1 MADEH
6 HARRN
11 AHPRLDVFAGGIAVV
26 TGGASGIGFALA
38 ERAIA
43 QGMHPVLADIEEAA
57 IAAAEARL
65 APAARAA
72 GVEVYGHRVDVSN
85 AAEVD
90 ALATAVAERFPDNGV
105 SLLCCNAG
113 VGGGGSVVRAQDVD
127 WDFVLGVNVKGVANC
142 VRAFV
147 PGMAAGDRAGAVV
160 ATSSQDGL
168 CAAQGVYGVSK
179 HACVALAE
187 ALYQELGGR
196 LSVHV
201 LCPNVVATNIVTS
214 GRNRPERFGGP
225 AEGRHEVGVGPDL
238 IGSRCEVD
246 ERTVEIEEERP
257 VPAGRGG
264 IRRHRRERGCGA
276 MRIVPR
282 RAHPFRL
289 VSVSRHVRGGAFAK
303 YASRECSW
311 ARRPGNGASSRRG
324 RPARIDRRRPRRP
337 ICRRDTSVPRTP
349 CPRKW
354 LRG

>member
-1 MADEH
+1 MANEH

-11 AHPRLDVFAGGIAVV
+11 AHPRLEALAGGIAVV

-90 ALATAVAERFPDNGV
+90 ALATAVAERFPGNGV

-225 AEGRHEVGVGPDL
+225 VTGAAANAAGHIAERFKAYGMP
-238 IGSRCEVD
+238 
-246 ERTVEIEEERP
+246 
-257 VPAGRGG
+257 
-264 IRRHRRERGCGA
+264 
-276 MRIVPR
+276 
-282 RAHPFRL
+282 
-289 VSVSRHVRGGAFAK
+289 
-303 YASRECSW
+303 
-311 ARRPGNGASSRRG
+311 
-324 RPARIDRRRPRRP
+324 PARCADAVFDAIADGTFYILAEAEEDPGFVRLEAETRMKAILEGGLPVRPRSAWISSIFDPNGPPPKTLGR
-337 ICRRDTSVPRTP
+337 
-349 CPRKW
+349 
-354 LRG
+354 

>member
-1 MADEH
+1 MAHEH
-6 HARRN
+6 HARGN
-11 AHPRLDVFAGGIAVV
+11 AHPRLDVLAGGIAVV
-26 TGGASGIGFALA
+26 TGGASGIGLALA

-57 IAAAEARL
+57 IARARGQL

-72 GVEVYGHRVDVSN
+72 GLEVYGHRVDVSN

-90 ALATAVAERFPDNGV
+90 ALATAVAERFPGSGV

-113 VGGGGSVVRAQDVD
+113 VGGGGSVLGARDVD

-147 PGMAAGDRAGAVV
+147 PGMVAGDRAGAVV

-187 ALYQELGGR
+187 ALCQELRGR

-225 AEGRHEVGVGPDL
+225 
-238 IGSRCEVD
+238 
-246 ERTVEIEEERP
+246 
-257 VPAGRGG
+257 VPGASAGAAGR
-264 IRRHRRERGCGA
+264 IAERFKAYG
-276 MRIVPR
+276 MP
-282 RAHPFRL
+282 
-289 VSVSRHVRGGAFAK
+289 
-303 YASRECSW
+303 
-311 ARRPGNGASSRRG
+311 
-324 RPARIDRRRPRRP
+324 PARCADAVFDAIADGTFYILAEAEEDPGFVRLEAETRMKAILDGGLPVRPRSAWISSIFDP
-337 ICRRDTSVPRTP
+337 NGPP
-349 CPRKW
+349 PKA
-354 LRG
+354 

>member
-1 MADEH
+1 MANEH

-11 AHPRLDVFAGGIAVV
+11 AHPRLEALAGGVAVV

-225 AEGRHEVGVGPDL
+225 VTGAAA
-238 IGSRCEVD
+238 SA
-246 ERTVEIEEERP
+246 
-257 VPAGRGG
+257 AGR
-264 IRRHRRERGCGA
+264 IAERFKAYG
-276 MRIVPR
+276 MP
-282 RAHPFRL
+282 
-289 VSVSRHVRGGAFAK
+289 
-303 YASRECSW
+303 
-311 ARRPGNGASSRRG
+311 
-324 RPARIDRRRPRRP
+324 PARCADAVFDAIADGTFYILAEAEEDPGFVRLEAETRMKAILEGGLPVRPRSAWISSIFDPNGPPPKTLGR
-337 ICRRDTSVPRTP
+337 
-349 CPRKW
+349 
-354 LRG
+354 